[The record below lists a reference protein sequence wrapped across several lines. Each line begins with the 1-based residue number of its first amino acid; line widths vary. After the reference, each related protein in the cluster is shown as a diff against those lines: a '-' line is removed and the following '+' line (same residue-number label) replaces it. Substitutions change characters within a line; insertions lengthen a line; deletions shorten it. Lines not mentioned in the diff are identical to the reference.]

1 MGQQSYL
8 WSSQEKATWPLE
20 GHLALYATQRTL
32 VPPYNYLKS
41 NMILPLSLVYGTKAM
56 TLEEPTHESPRV
68 TFTPK
73 EDEDNAHESLK
84 ETRLQA
90 VANLKRYQEETK
102 SWRNK
107 LASPWSFAPS
117 DMVLR
122 LKPGHVPKLHPK

>member
-1 MGQQSYL
+1 
-8 WSSQEKATWPLE
+8 
-20 GHLALYATQRTL
+20 
-32 VPPYNYLKS
+32 
-41 NMILPLSLVYGTKAM
+41 
-56 TLEEPTHESPRV
+56 
-68 TFTPK
+68 
-73 EDEDNAHESLK
+73 
-84 ETRLQA
+84 